1 MKSELILNK
10 EMMTGKI
17 ITITNAV
24 IGVIAFLPT
33 LLCFLFT
40 ADAFLRTGSSGTDRF
55 PEPAAG
61 LEEKVLFSVASLL
74 LIAFY
79 RSVLINPFINADKIT
94 DKQMRLNYWL
104 QVITINLMALGLF
117 IYFMGDQFIPRSL
130 FPEKE
135 IQVVVYL
142 FIYLP
147 FIPLLISVFGCFYNL
162 KQFINNSTFYEN

>member
-1 MKSELILNK
+1 MHNK
-10 EMMTGKI
+10 EMQAGRI
-17 ITITNAV
+17 ITSTNQV
-24 IGVIAFLPT
+24 IGIIAIVPA
-33 LLCFLFT
+33 LLSFICT
-40 ADAFLRTGSSGTDRF
+40 ADAFLRSGSSGTDRF

-61 LEEKVLFSVASLL
+61 LEEKVLFSIASLL

-79 RSVLINPFINADKIT
+79 RYVFINPFINADKIT

-104 QVITINLMALGLF
+104 QVITINLLALALF

-135 IQVVVYL
+135 IQTVVYL

-162 KQFINNSTFYEN
+162 KQSTNNSTFYEN